1 MIIFYFSEAFR
12 SIKSAKTSFLLT
24 TVSLTISVLLI
35 LISFITIN
43 ISNHYSSVLKSN
55 IKINVFLNDSMSK
68 DLRIKLLDEIESK
81 DYSNKVVFIS
91 KDEAAENF
99 IQETGED
106 FRKILDYNP
115 LPASFIVSVSENHA
129 FNDSINYIVQDLS
142 GLNGVD
148 EVVFKEGFIYR
159 LLNFIDTFKI
169 YLFVLTALFSLIALY
184 LVYATIRLIINSRMI
199 AFETM
204 KLVGAKLSTIK
215 IPVLLNGL
223 IAGIIAGILAFFISN
238 FVYQYIS
245 FVEAFKILL
254 IKDYV
259 EYMLIIFFTGPL
271 LVILVSLLTL
281 RKVSLKI

>member
-1 MIIFYFSEAFR
+1 
-12 SIKSAKTSFLLT
+12 
-24 TVSLTISVLLI
+24 
-35 LISFITIN
+35 
-43 ISNHYSSVLKSN
+43 
-55 IKINVFLNDSMSK
+55 
-68 DLRIKLLDEIESK
+68 
-81 DYSNKVVFIS
+81 
-91 KDEAAENF
+91 
-99 IQETGED
+99 
-106 FRKILDYNP
+106 
-115 LPASFIVSVSENHA
+115 
-129 FNDSINYIVQDLS
+129 
-142 GLNGVD
+142 
-148 EVVFKEGFIYR
+148 
-159 LLNFIDTFKI
+159 
-169 YLFVLTALFSLIALY
+169 LY

-259 EYMLIIFFTGPL
+259 EYLLIIFFTGPL

>member
-55 IKINVFLNDSMSK
+55 IKINVFLKDSMK
-68 DLRIKLLDEIESK
+68 KNQRKKLFNKIESK
-81 DYSNKVVFIS
+81 AYSNRVVFIS
-91 KDEAAENF
+91 KDEAAETF

-223 IAGIIAGILAFFISN
+223 IAGIIAGILAFLISN

-259 EYMLIIFFTGPL
+259 EYLLIIFLTGPL

>member
-1 MIIFYFSEAFR
+1 MILFYLSEAFR

-35 LISFITIN
+35 LISIITIN
-43 ISNHYSSVLKSN
+43 ISNHYSTVLKSN
-55 IKINVFLNDSMSK
+55 IKINVFLNDSMKK
-68 DLRIKLLDEIESK
+68 DQREKLFSEIENK
-81 DYSNKVVFIS
+81 DYSNKVEFIS
-91 KDEAAENF
+91 KDEAAEKF
-99 IQETGED
+99 IRETGED
-106 FRKILDYNP
+106 FRNILDYNP
-115 LPASFIVSVSENHA
+115 LPASFVVSVSENHA
-129 FNDSINYIVQDLS
+129 FNDSINFIVQDLS

-223 IAGIIAGILAFFISN
+223 IAGIIAGILAFLISY

-245 FVEAFKILL
+245 IIDAFRNLL

-259 EYMLIIFFTGPL
+259 EYLVIIFFTGPL
-271 LVILVSLLTL
+271 LVTLVSLLTL